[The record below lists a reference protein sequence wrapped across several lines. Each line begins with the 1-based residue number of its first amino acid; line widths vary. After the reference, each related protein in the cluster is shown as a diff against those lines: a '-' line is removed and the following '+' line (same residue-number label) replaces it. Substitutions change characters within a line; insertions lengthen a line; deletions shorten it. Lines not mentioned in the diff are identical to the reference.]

1 MGKKLV
7 STQRVQLTTEQ
18 KVKRALTALDTAV
31 QAWYAEHNPENKEH
45 YASSSF
51 ITSNEDGYHVSRITL
66 NSDPAGKVFVDI
78 KGGHHGYGKSKR
90 N

>member
-1 MGKKLV
+1 MIT
-7 STQRVQLTTEQ
+7 SEQ

-45 YASSSF
+45 YADATIF
-51 ITSNEDGYHVSRITL
+51 NGDGHRVCRITL
-66 NSDPAGKVFVDI
+66 NTDPAGKVFYDI
-78 KGGHHGYGKSKR
+78 KGERHGYGKSKR

>member
-1 MGKKLV
+1 MM
-7 STQRVQLTTEQ
+7 TTEQ

-31 QAWYAEHNPENKEH
+31 QAWYAEHNPENTEH

-51 ITSNEDGYHVSRITL
+51 ITSDADEYRVCRITL
-66 NSDPAGKVFVDI
+66 NTDPEGKEFCEI
-78 KGGHHGYGKSKR
+78 KGGRHGYGKSKR